1 MLLKVDFE
9 NLVDE
14 VMLEQLIKVTIL
26 LHHHYNKAVQ
36 SGTRQDSIFT
46 SDQVKKQSAQV
57 NKLVVDSLIL
67 GDKQAKKQI
76 VKVLE

>member
-46 SDQVKKQSAQV
+46 SDQVKK
-57 NKLVVDSLIL
+57 
-67 GDKQAKKQI
+67 
-76 VKVLE
+76 